1 MDAGDSTLKP
11 GRPTPRRV
19 AWGVLFSDAPWDGR
33 PREVVPL
40 AIPATVAGLTPFVE
54 AHDAGPTTPRPRKRL
69 PFGSLLASAPW
80 AGRHAVAAVT
90 PIGLATTPEYS
101 GRL

>member
-11 GRPTPRRV
+11 ARPTPRRV
-19 AWGVLFSDAPWDGR
+19 AWGVLLSDAPWDGR

-40 AIPATVAGLTPFVE
+40 AIPATAAGLTPLTQI
-54 AHDAGPTTPRPRKRL
+54 HDAGPTTPRPRKRL

-80 AGRHAVAAVT
+80 AGRPALASVT
-90 PIGLATTPEYS
+90 PIALATTPEYS
-101 GRL
+101 ARP